1 MPQKKYLVDL
11 TELEK
16 LELEKLLKSGKH
28 QFRKL
33 TRARILLLANDG
45 KTDTEIVEVLQTAR
59 PTVERTRKRFVEE
72 GLDCLREKLR
82 HGARPRLDERGQA
95 HLIAVACSPA
105 PEGYARRTWQLL
117 ADKAVELG
125 LVDSIAK
132 ETIRQA
138 LKKTNSSCGSRSR
151 AVSVN

>member
-11 TELEK
+11 SDSEK
-16 LELEKLLKSGKH
+16 LELEKLLKSGVH
-28 QFRKL
+28 QSRKL
-33 TRARILLLANDG
+33 TRARILLLASDG
-45 KTDTEIVEVLQTAR
+45 KTDDEIVEVLQTAR

-72 GLDCLREKLR
+72 GLDCLQEKLR
-82 HGARPRLDERGQA
+82 HGARPRLDEHQQA

-105 PEGYARRTWQLL
+105 PEGYARWTLQLL

-132 ETIRQA
+132 ETVRQV
-138 LKKTNSSCGSRSR
+138 LKKTNSSRGEESRG
-151 AVSVN
+151 VSAK

>member
-11 TELEK
+11 TNLEK
-16 LELEKLLKSGKH
+16 LELEKLLKGGQH
-28 QFRKL
+28 QSRKL

-45 KTDTEIVEVLQTAR
+45 KTDDEIVKALRTAR

-72 GLDCLREKLR
+72 GLDCLQEKLR
-82 HGARPRLDERGQA
+82 HGARPRLDERRQA

-105 PEGYARRTWQLL
+105 PEGFARWTLQML

-125 LVDSIAK
+125 LVNSIAK
-132 ETIRQA
+132 ETIRQV
-138 LKKTNSSCGSRSR
+138 LKKTNSNRG
-151 AVSVN
+151 

>member
-11 TELEK
+11 TVAEK
-16 LELEKLLKSGKH
+16 LELEKLLKGGKH
-28 QFRKL
+28 QSRRL

-45 KTDTEIVEVLQTAR
+45 KTDDEIVSALQTAR

-72 GLDCLREKLR
+72 GLDCLQEKLR
-82 HGARPRLDERGQA
+82 HGARPRLDERQQA

-105 PEGYARRTWQLL
+105 PEGSVRWTLKLL

-125 LVDSIAK
+125 FVDSIAK
-132 ETIRQA
+132 ETVRQV
-138 LKKTNSSCGSRSR
+138 LKKTSSNRG
-151 AVSVN
+151 

>member
-11 TELEK
+11 TDLEK
-16 LELEKLLKSGKH
+16 LELENLLKSGKH
-28 QFRKL
+28 QSRKL

-45 KTDTEIVEVLQTAR
+45 KTDSEIVEVLQTAR

-72 GLDCLREKLR
+72 GLECLQEKLR

-105 PEGYARRTWQLL
+105 PEGYARWTLRLL

-125 LVDSIAK
+125 LVNSIAK
-132 ETIRQA
+132 ETVRQV
-138 LKKTNSSCGSRSR
+138 LKKTNLNRG
-151 AVSVN
+151 

>member
-11 TELEK
+11 TDLEK
-16 LELEKLLKSGKH
+16 LELEKLLKSGQH
-28 QFRKL
+28 QSRKL
-33 TRARILLLANDG
+33 TRARILLLANEG
-45 KTDTEIVEVLQTAR
+45 RTDDAIVKALQTAR

-72 GLDCLREKLR
+72 GLDCLQEKLR

-105 PEGYARRTWQLL
+105 PEGFARWTLQLL

-125 LVDSIAK
+125 FVDSIAK
-132 ETIRQA
+132 ETIRQV
-138 LKKTNSSCGSRSR
+138 LKKTNSNRG
-151 AVSVN
+151 